1 MGNQKK
7 IVSLQ
12 AIMNKTTAFIAIAGL
27 IALASCKEKKPS
39 QEIIITRQEVPK
51 PQAPISMQ
59 EYKQATDVTW
69 MNATYHIEV
78 VRMPSD
84 SLPMVKDE
92 YGQQYVDNSIVLTV
106 TRSDGSVFFKRTFT
120 KASFSSYIDDDY
132 RRTGILEA
140 LIFEEVDD
148 NRLEFA
154 VSVAHPQSEDEFIPL
169 EMKLDRDGGLTIKRD
184 NELDTNGRPDDDA

>member
-1 MGNQKK
+1 
-7 IVSLQ
+7 
-12 AIMNKTTAFIAIAGL
+12 MNKTTAFIAIAGL

-39 QEIIITRQEVPK
+39 QEIIITRQEVAK

-59 EYKQATDVTW
+59 DYKQTTDVTW

-106 TRSDGSVFFKRTFT
+106 TRNDGSVFFKRTFT

-184 NELDTNGRPDDDA
+184 NELDTNGDVNNNA

>member
-39 QEIIITRQEVPK
+39 QEIIITRQEVAK

-59 EYKQATDVTW
+59 DYKQTTDVTW

-106 TRSDGSVFFKRTFT
+106 TRNDGSVFFKRTFT
-120 KASFSSYIDDDY
+120 KASFSSYIDEDY

-184 NELDTNGRPDDDA
+184 NELDTNGDVNNNA